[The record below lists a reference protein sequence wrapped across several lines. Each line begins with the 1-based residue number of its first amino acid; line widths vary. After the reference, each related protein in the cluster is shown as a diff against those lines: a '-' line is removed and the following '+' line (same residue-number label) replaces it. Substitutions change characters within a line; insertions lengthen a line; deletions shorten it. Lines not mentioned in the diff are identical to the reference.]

1 MRRIAENHADRIALE
16 QPFAVPPKDG
26 ATKALIFNN
35 HADNIVFKNHFEN
48 GGAFQFYGLQL
59 HTVIAE
65 NTFKKVFSM
74 DLTSGFFYNTVHPHW
89 YVSFA
94 GNRLYDITVLERW
107 GYSFDMVSGMD
118 VDRIQS
124 RLCVRCHGG
133 RIPNQQRS
141 NAFSGNLLEDGYG
154 TAL

>member
-74 DLTSGFFYNTVHPHW
+74 DPTRT
-89 YVSFA
+89 
-94 GNRLYDITVLERW
+94 
-107 GYSFDMVSGMD
+107 
-118 VDRIQS
+118 
-124 RLCVRCHGG
+124 
-133 RIPNQQRS
+133 S
-141 NAFSGNLLEDGYG
+141 NAAEEESPEPFSTSDVVQASSPP
-154 TAL
+154 TAKPR